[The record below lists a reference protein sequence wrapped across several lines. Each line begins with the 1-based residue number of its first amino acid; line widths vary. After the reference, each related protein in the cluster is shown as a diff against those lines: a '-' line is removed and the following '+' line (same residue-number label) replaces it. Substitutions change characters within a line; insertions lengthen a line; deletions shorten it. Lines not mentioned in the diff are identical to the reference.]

1 MMQHYYERDGVRLS
15 YYLDDYTDPWTQAPT
30 LLLLLHGAMANAQRF
45 YSWVPGLS
53 RDYRVVRA
61 DLRGHGLSDVPPADK
76 PLDLQ
81 VLTED
86 ILALLD
92 HLGCERVHLAGNS
105 AGGYV
110 GQHLAMQ
117 HPQRIETLALFGS
130 APGLRN
136 SQASTWL
143 ERVAEKGL
151 RQFLADTIDDRF
163 PPELVGT
170 PRCEQF
176 LDALSDHDM
185 AYIGRFVGYMAQ
197 QEWGDQLHRITCPTL
212 VVIPGPAASAPWT
225 PTSPCATT
233 SSGPRSWSTKASGT
247 ASASTC
253 RNAAWRT
260 CAASWPAT
268 ADRPGL
274 DPSRSST
281 LASVMNI
288 EQYVQQDGLALSAQ
302 LRAGATDPQ
311 ALMQCAITL
320 ARQRAELLN
329 ALCYPDYDAALARAA
344 AWRPT
349 GVFGGLPFLLKDSGL
364 ACDRLPSSIGLAL
377 CKDMRF
383 AGNAM
388 LVERFDAAGLLPFAR
403 TTVPA
408 LCMAPTTEALVNG
421 GPARNPWAP
430 QRSAGGSSGGAAIA
444 VATGVVPLAHG
455 SDGGGS
461 IRIPASCCGV
471 FGLKPSRGLVPLGP
485 ARGEAWGGMAGDGVL
500 SRSVRDTAA
509 ALDAIAG
516 MERGAPYAA
525 PASPAGGYLAA
536 LDQPFERPLRIG
548 V

>member
-1 MMQHYYERDGVRLS
+1 
-15 YYLDDYTDPWTQAPT
+15 
-30 LLLLLHGAMANAQRF
+30 
-45 YSWVPGLS
+45 
-53 RDYRVVRA
+53 
-61 DLRGHGLSDVPPADK
+61 
-76 PLDLQ
+76 
-81 VLTED
+81 
-86 ILALLD
+86 
-92 HLGCERVHLAGNS
+92 
-105 AGGYV
+105 
-110 GQHLAMQ
+110 
-117 HPQRIETLALFGS
+117 
-130 APGLRN
+130 
-136 SQASTWL
+136 
-143 ERVAEKGL
+143 
-151 RQFLADTIDDRF
+151 
-163 PPELVGT
+163 
-170 PRCEQF
+170 
-176 LDALSDHDM
+176 
-185 AYIGRFVGYMAQ
+185 
-197 QEWGDQLHRITCPTL
+197 
-212 VVIPGPAASAPWT
+212 
-225 PTSPCATT
+225 
-233 SSGPRSWSTKASGT
+233 
-247 ASASTC
+247 
-253 RNAAWRT
+253 
-260 CAASWPAT
+260 
-268 ADRPGL
+268 
-274 DPSRSST
+274 
-281 LASVMNI
+281 MNI

-302 LRAGATDPQ
+302 LRAGATDPH

-320 ARQRAELLN
+320 ARQRAEPLN

-383 AGNAM
+383 AGNAT

-525 PASPAGGYLAA
+525 PAPPAGGYLAA
-536 LDQPFERPLRIG
+536 LARPFERPLRIG
-548 V
+548 VWQHAWDGIEVDPACSAALAQAEALCRQLGHATEAIAAPPIDYQAFVRAHIGILCTHIALAVDARLAVLQRGLRDDDLEPAILDGYRRARGISATDYAGMIQALHAVGRAMAACMQGYDLLLSPTLTRPPVPLGEISMADDFVSFRQKAARYTTFLAVINASGQPAASVPLHIDGQGLPIGVQLIGALGRDDLVLRLAAQLERAAPWAGRFPPSAGAGA